1 MNSSELSEV
10 GVETQFQLTDDFASG
25 VLAYARQNATGKTN
39 AAFGPATLRIEIC
52 GTVLSSIALDPLR
65 HAATSSTAPV
75 DFLVVMI
82 DGKDTGIDGPALDDF
97 ALFHNGRK
105 QRGDTGSRRSTL
117 TVKEWNT
124 RCLIDADKRHA
135 IVWFADATTTP
146 EYAICD
152 QIRNALHW
160 LSYERDF
167 GLFHAA
173 ALRLGA
179 VGCLITGKGG
189 SGKSTLTAAAI
200 AHGFDTAGDD
210 FVLIETTTVP
220 RVHAVF
226 DTVNLD
232 DKSLVRFPQFEPF
245 IRNPRREADDK
256 ATFHLFDSSRDRIAS
271 GFPLHVILHAR
282 LTGEQ
287 QSRIVRSAPSDA
299 FRGLAP
305 SSLFSTGFG
314 RHRTALRAQGKQVA
328 ANCAKLVT
336 RLGTYTFEVGTDIEA
351 AVAVLAGFMHG
362 LKQ

>member
-1 MNSSELSEV
+1 MDSSELSEV

-97 ALFHNGRK
+97 ARFHNGRK

-146 EYAICD
+146 EYAIYD

-220 RVHAVF
+220 RAHAVF
-226 DTVNLD
+226 DTLNLD
-232 DKSLVRFPQFEPF
+232 DKSLARFPQFEPF
-245 IRNPRREADDK
+245 IRSPRREADDK
-256 ATFHLFDSSRDRIAS
+256 ATVRLFDSSRDRIAS
-271 GFPLHVILHAR
+271 GFPLHLILHAR

-299 FRGLAP
+299 FCALAP
-305 SSLFSTGFG
+305 PSLF
-314 RHRTALRAQGKQVA
+314 ALRAQGKQVA

-351 AVAVLAGFMHG
+351 AVAELTGFMHG

>member
-10 GVETQFQLTDDFASG
+10 GVETQFQLTDDFASA

-117 TVKEWNT
+117 TVSEEWNT

-146 EYAICD
+146 EYAIYD

-220 RVHAVF
+220 RAHAVF
-226 DTVNLD
+226 DTVKLD
-232 DKSLVRFPQFEPF
+232 DKSLARFPQFEPF

-256 ATFHLFDSSRDRIAS
+256 AIIHLFDSSRDRIAS

-299 FRGLAP
+299 FRALAP
-305 SSLFSTGFG
+305 SSLFL
-314 RHRTALRAQGKQVA
+314 LRAQGKQVA

-351 AVAVLAGFMHG
+351 AVAELTGFMHG